1 MPDLPLARF
10 GNSIL
15 PGEAYLSDTPVLR
28 AHAGTQPDLFL
39 RWNEIPLA
47 ARAVDIAVHLHG
59 FSQQGGAMPLA
70 EKVARS
76 GLDLAGRT
84 RPTLAIL
91 PRGNW
96 IRHTWYDFP
105 ALLDGGIDRLVDY
118 AFEHFAAAV
127 AAATPV
133 TSGSMHP
140 LTLPSPP
147 LGERVE
153 KGWRGVAEPYPVPG
167 RPPARAG
174 VPGMG
179 EGDMSRRLSV
189 GRLILS
195 AHSGGGMPAIDVIAG
210 ARRVPDEL
218 FVFDGLY
225 GRDPR
230 SGDPLQGLEVIDSWL
245 GDRLAREPHRPGALR
260 IVYIER
266 QTGQFSRAVDAIIA
280 RRLALA
286 DAELAPSLAR
296 RYRVE
301 PSGVP
306 HAYVAAICGPQLL
319 TRPDAEF
326 DWSQI

>member
-1 MPDLPLARF
+1 MPDLPLVRS
-10 GNSIL
+10 GDSIL

-28 AHAGTQPDLFL
+28 IHAGTQPDLFL

-47 ARAVDIAVHLHG
+47 ARAVDVAVHLHG

-70 EKVARS
+70 EKIARS
-76 GLDLAGRT
+76 GLDLTGRT

-118 AFEHFAAAV
+118 ALQRFPHPPRPVAV
-127 AAATPV
+127 ACA
-133 TSGSMHP
+133 
-140 LTLPSPP
+140 
-147 LGERVE
+147 
-153 KGWRGVAEPYPVPG
+153 VADGP
-167 RPPARAG
+167 
-174 VPGMG
+174 
-179 EGDMSRRLSV
+179 
-189 GRLILS
+189 
-195 AHSGGGMPAIDVIAG
+195 
-210 ARRVPDEL
+210 PDEL

-230 SGDPLQGLEVIDSWL
+230 AGDPLQGIEVVDSWL
-245 GDRLAREPHRPGALR
+245 GERFAHEPDRPGALR

-266 QTGQFSRAVDAIIA
+266 QTGQFSRAVDEIIA
-280 RRLALA
+280 RRLVMT
-286 DAELAPSLAR
+286 DAGLAR
-296 RYRVE
+296 DLAQRYRVE

-319 TRPDAEF
+319 ARPDAEF
-326 DWSQI
+326 DWSRI